1 MKGSWLVKPVVL
13 LAASLALC
21 AASLAQE
28 RGCLET
34 SAMGRMASAN
44 SPATLN
50 ARKQKA
56 ADSYR
61 AQVIFAARMLEIETQ
76 DKSAAELLLNLIP
89 KSIDDPRQQVWL
101 ELGELPQCPS
111 GGVPDS
117 DLKPLFRLQYH
128 LPDLLERAALLA
140 PDKMPDYVAYA
151 YVSIQNP
158 DSDYAV
164 QMRKVCRAKHREFV
178 NAVDMLPPEDKK
190 WFVEK
195 IFNLSGCRT
204 IAFSEQ

>member
-61 AQVIFAARMLEIETQ
+61 AQVNFAARMLEIETQ

-101 ELGELPQCPS
+101 ELDELPQCPS
-111 GGVPDS
+111 TAS
-117 DLKPLFRLQYH
+117 LTRMSQSRTRTATMQYKC
-128 LPDLLERAALLA
+128 ERCVA
-140 PDKMPDYVAYA
+140 PNTWN
-151 YVSIQNP
+151 S
-158 DSDYAV
+158 
-164 QMRKVCRAKHREFV
+164 
-178 NAVDMLPPEDKK
+178 
-190 WFVEK
+190 
-195 IFNLSGCRT
+195 
-204 IAFSEQ
+204 

>member
-61 AQVIFAARMLEIETQ
+61 AQVNFAARMLEIETQ

-101 ELGELPQCPS
+101 ELDELPQCPS
-111 GGVPDS
+111 DGVPD
-117 DLKPLFRLQYH
+117 P
-128 LPDLLERAALLA
+128 
-140 PDKMPDYVAYA
+140 
-151 YVSIQNP
+151 I
-158 DSDYAV
+158 
-164 QMRKVCRAKHREFV
+164 
-178 NAVDMLPPEDKK
+178 
-190 WFVEK
+190 
-195 IFNLSGCRT
+195 
-204 IAFSEQ
+204 